1 MEVKLDKRY
10 ELGVSS
16 TKAWAVLSNLE
27 EIAACMPGASLG
39 ERLGDNAYKG
49 SVKVKVGPATA
60 QFGGEVEIL
69 AMDEAARSMTLKGKG
84 ADKGG
89 SSASMELEAV
99 IEDHGHEDS
108 ILLGNASVIVN
119 GKFAQFGGRMMV
131 QVSDV
136 ILKQFV
142 DNFIAKARALE
153 GPDTSA
159 DSPAA
164 PQINE
169 ASNELNGLAIFWALI
184 KSWLRGFFGKKSV
197 E

>member
-1 MEVKLDKRY
+1 VEVKLDKRY

-84 ADKGG
+84 ADRGG

-99 IEDHGHEDS
+99 IEEHGHEDS
-108 ILLGNASVIVN
+108 VLLGNASVIVN